1 MFLQNIKIKENLLFK
16 NKKFQSLMTGFFFF
30 ICSEWIERLC
40 LSWLVLKSTNSIF
53 ATLVSFAITQVV
65 QTIFSPF
72 TAAAADKFGRNKIII
87 LVGFTR
93 FFVLCIFALLVF
105 QNKNFLLLAYIA
117 SGMTGI
123 TRSFVVPAIQGSVIN
138 SVGEN
143 QKITAMLIYSM
154 IMRFTGVIGSLLGGA
169 FSILFGIEQAIL
181 LSGLFGL
188 IGSIIL
194 LIKSSEFN
202 EEKNSG
208 NYFKN
213 IKDGLKIVFGN
224 FYTRNLLLFAGI
236 VEIFGFS
243 IFSLLSS
250 ITKFILESEIG
261 ILSILQTAIS
271 IGGFLGILGLFR
283 WKDINKA
290 HSIVTVISLIF
301 GLSILMIALINNLYL
316 AIFFLAIV
324 GACGASFDAVQW
336 TYLQKNVPPQ
346 LRSTAVSAWFI
357 TIGLGWVG
365 HLLIGYMSD
374 KISLNFSI
382 LFTGSILICSSFIF
396 FIINSK
402 DK

>member
-1 MFLQNIKIKENLLFK
+1 MFFLNLKFKENLLFE

-40 LSWLVLKSTNSIF
+40 LSWLILKSTNSIL
-53 ATLVSFAITQVV
+53 ATLISFAITQIV
-65 QTIFSPF
+65 QTVFSPF
-72 TAAAADKFGRNKIII
+72 TAAAADKFGRNRIII
-87 LVGFTR
+87 IVGIIR
-93 FFVLCIFALLVF
+93 FFVLCLFALLVF
-105 QNKNFLLLAYIA
+105 QNKNFLILAYFA
-117 SGMTGI
+117 SGMTGL
-123 TRSFVVPAIQGSVIN
+123 TRSFIIPAIQGSVIN
-138 SVGEN
+138 SVDEN

-154 IMRFTGVIGSLLGGA
+154 IMRFTGFIGSIIGGA

-194 LIKSSEFN
+194 LIKSSELK
-202 EEKNSG
+202 EEKNTG
-208 NYFKN
+208 NYLGN
-213 IKDGLKIVFGN
+213 IKEGLKIVFGN

-250 ITKFILESEIG
+250 ISKFILESDIG

-271 IGGFLGILGLFR
+271 IGGFFGILFLFK

-290 HSIVTVISLIF
+290 YSIVTIISLIF
-301 GLSILMIALINNLYL
+301 GLSILMISLTNNLYL
-316 AIFFLAIV
+316 AIFSLSIV

-336 TYLQKNVPPQ
+336 TYLQKNVPAH

-357 TIGLGWVG
+357 TIGFGWLG

-382 LFTGSILICSSFIF
+382 IFTGTILVFSSFIF
-396 FIINSK
+396 FIINIRYK
-402 DK
+402 

>member
-1 MFLQNIKIKENLLFK
+1 MFFQNIKIKENLLFT

-40 LSWLVLKSTNSIF
+40 LSWLILKATNSIF
-53 ATLVSFAITQVV
+53 ATLISFGITQVV

-87 LVGFTR
+87 LVGISR
-93 FFVLCIFALLVF
+93 FFVLCFFALLVF
-105 QNKNFLLLAYIA
+105 QNKNFLILAYLA

-123 TRSFVVPAIQGSVIN
+123 TRSFIVPAIQGSVIN
-138 SVGEN
+138 SVNEN

-154 IMRFTGVIGSLLGGA
+154 IMRFTGIIGSLLGGA

-188 IGSIIL
+188 IGSINL
-194 LIKSSEFN
+194 LIKSSEFK

-224 FYTRNLLLFAGI
+224 FHTRNLLLFAGI

-250 ITKFILESEIG
+250 ITKYILDSEIG
-261 ILSILQTAIS
+261 VLSILQSSIS
-271 IGGFLGILGLFR
+271 IGGFFGILLLFN

-290 HSIVTVISLIF
+290 HTIATYIALIF
-301 GLSILMIALINNLYL
+301 GISIIMITLSNNIYM
-316 AIFFLAIV
+316 AIFFLGIV
-324 GACGASFDAVQW
+324 GACGACFDAVQW
-336 TYLQKNVPPQ
+336 TYLQKNVPSK

-365 HLLIGYMSD
+365 HLLIGYIAD

-382 LFTGSILICSSFIF
+382 FFTGSILVFSSVIF
-396 FIINSK
+396 FIINK
-402 DK
+402 RYK

>member
-53 ATLVSFAITQVV
+53 ATLISFAITQVV

-93 FFVLCIFALLVF
+93 FFILCLFALLVF

-138 SVGEN
+138 SVDEN

-169 FSILFGIEQAIL
+169 FAMLFGIEQAIL

-188 IGSIIL
+188 IGSISL

-213 IKDGLKIVFGN
+213 IKEGLNIVFGN
-224 FYTRNLLLFAGI
+224 FYTRNLLLFAGV

-250 ITKFILESEIG
+250 ITKFILDSEIG

-271 IGGFLGILGLFR
+271 VGGFFGILGLFK

-290 HSIVTVISLIF
+290 HSIATIISLIF
-301 GLSILMIALINNLYL
+301 GLSIIMITFTNNLYL

-336 TYLQKNVPPQ
+336 TYLQKNVPPH

-396 FIINSK
+396 FIINNRYK
-402 DK
+402 

>member
-290 HSIVTVISLIF
+290 HSIVTVISVIF

-402 DK
+402 YK

>member
-40 LSWLVLKSTNSIF
+40 LSWLILKSTNSIF
-53 ATLVSFAITQVV
+53 ATLISFAITQVV

-87 LVGFTR
+87 LVGFSR
-93 FFVLCIFALLVF
+93 FFILCIFAFLVF

-138 SVGEN
+138 SVDEN

-181 LSGLFGL
+181 LSGFFGL
-188 IGSIIL
+188 IGSISL

-202 EEKNSG
+202 EEKNPG

-213 IKDGLKIVFGN
+213 IKEGLNIVFGN
-224 FYTRNLLLFAGI
+224 FYTRNLLLFAGV

-271 IGGFLGILGLFR
+271 VGGFFGILGLFK

-290 HSIVTVISLIF
+290 HSIATIISLIF
-301 GLSILMIALINNLYL
+301 GLSIIMITFTNNLYL

-396 FIINSK
+396 FIINNRYK
-402 DK
+402 

>member
-402 DK
+402 YK

>member
-1 MFLQNIKIKENLLFK
+1 MFFLNLKFKENLLFE

-40 LSWLVLKSTNSIF
+40 LSWLILKSTNSIL
-53 ATLVSFAITQVV
+53 ATLISFAITQIV
-65 QTIFSPF
+65 QTVFSPF
-72 TAAAADKFGRNKIII
+72 TAAAADKFGRNRIII
-87 LVGFTR
+87 IVGIIR
-93 FFVLCIFALLVF
+93 FFVLCLFALLVF
-105 QNKNFLLLAYIA
+105 QNKNFLILAYFA
-117 SGMTGI
+117 SGMTGL
-123 TRSFVVPAIQGSVIN
+123 TRSFIIPAIQGSVIN
-138 SVGEN
+138 SVDEN
-143 QKITAMLIYSM
+143 QKINAMLIYSM
-154 IMRFTGVIGSLLGGA
+154 IMRFTGFIGSIIGGA

-194 LIKSSEFN
+194 LIKSSELQ
-202 EEKNSG
+202 EEKNTG
-208 NYFKN
+208 NYLGN
-213 IKDGLKIVFGN
+213 IKEGLKIVFGN

-250 ITKFILESEIG
+250 ISKFILESDIG

-271 IGGFLGILGLFR
+271 IGGFFGILFLFK

-290 HSIVTVISLIF
+290 YSIVTIISLIF
-301 GLSILMIALINNLYL
+301 GLSILMISLTNNLYL
-316 AIFFLAIV
+316 AIFSLSIV

-336 TYLQKNVPPQ
+336 TYLQKNVPAQ

-357 TIGLGWVG
+357 TIGFGWLG

-382 LFTGSILICSSFIF
+382 IFTGTILVFSSFIF
-396 FIINSK
+396 FIINIRYK
-402 DK
+402 

>member
-1 MFLQNIKIKENLLFK
+1 M
-16 NKKFQSLMTGFFFF
+16 
-30 ICSEWIERLC
+30 
-40 LSWLVLKSTNSIF
+40 
-53 ATLVSFAITQVV
+53 
-65 QTIFSPF
+65 
-72 TAAAADKFGRNKIII
+72 
-87 LVGFTR
+87 
-93 FFVLCIFALLVF
+93 
-105 QNKNFLLLAYIA
+105 
-117 SGMTGI
+117 
-123 TRSFVVPAIQGSVIN
+123 
-138 SVGEN
+138 
-143 QKITAMLIYSM
+143 
-154 IMRFTGVIGSLLGGA
+154 
-169 FSILFGIEQAIL
+169 
-181 LSGLFGL
+181 
-188 IGSIIL
+188 
-194 LIKSSEFN
+194 
-202 EEKNSG
+202 
-208 NYFKN
+208 
-213 IKDGLKIVFGN
+213 
-224 FYTRNLLLFAGI
+224 
-236 VEIFGFS
+236 
-243 IFSLLSS
+243 
-250 ITKFILESEIG
+250 ESEIG

>member
-1 MFLQNIKIKENLLFK
+1 MFFLNLKFKENLLFD

-40 LSWLVLKSTNSIF
+40 LSWLILKSTNSIL
-53 ATLVSFAITQVV
+53 ATLISFAITQIV
-65 QTIFSPF
+65 QTVFSPF
-72 TAAAADKFGRNKIII
+72 TAAAADKFGRNRIII
-87 LVGFTR
+87 IVGIIR
-93 FFVLCIFALLVF
+93 FFVLCLFALLVF
-105 QNKNFLLLAYIA
+105 QNKNFLILAYFA
-117 SGMTGI
+117 SGMTGL
-123 TRSFVVPAIQGSVIN
+123 TRSFIIPAIQGSVIN
-138 SVGEN
+138 SVDEN

-154 IMRFTGVIGSLLGGA
+154 IMRFTGFIGSIIGGA

-194 LIKSSEFN
+194 LIKSSEFE
-202 EEKNSG
+202 EEKNTG
-208 NYFKN
+208 NYLGN
-213 IKDGLKIVFGN
+213 IKEGLKIVFGN

-250 ITKFILESEIG
+250 ISKFILESDIG

-271 IGGFLGILGLFR
+271 IGGFFGILFLFK

-290 HSIVTVISLIF
+290 YSIVTIISLIF
-301 GLSILMIALINNLYL
+301 GLSILMISLTNNLYL
-316 AIFFLAIV
+316 AIFSLSIV

-336 TYLQKNVPPQ
+336 TYLQKNVPAQ

-357 TIGLGWVG
+357 TIGFGWLG

-382 LFTGSILICSSFIF
+382 IFTGTILVFSSFIF
-396 FIINSK
+396 FIINIRYK
-402 DK
+402 